1 MGLAIQGLTR
11 NFGPGC
17 VEDGISVNY
26 TCNVVDTNPILA
38 STVWEGSGFDCPP
51 TNDISLSHFSYSTT
65 GDSGSCTG
73 GAFSAESVGVV
84 GNEYTSRLTVRSSLS
99 LNGTTISCTIAAQVL
114 IGSDTIT
121 VGGQ

>member
-17 VEDGISVNY
+17 VEDGTSVNY
-26 TCNVVDTNPILA
+26 TCTVVDSNTIL
-38 STVWEGSGFDCPP
+38 SFTEWEGSGFDCPS
-51 TNDISLSHFSYSTT
+51 TNDITLAHFSYNTT

-84 GNEYTSRLTVRSSLS
+84 VEVNTH
-99 LNGTTISCTIAAQVL
+99 Q
-114 IGSDTIT
+114 DWM
-121 VGGQ
+121 